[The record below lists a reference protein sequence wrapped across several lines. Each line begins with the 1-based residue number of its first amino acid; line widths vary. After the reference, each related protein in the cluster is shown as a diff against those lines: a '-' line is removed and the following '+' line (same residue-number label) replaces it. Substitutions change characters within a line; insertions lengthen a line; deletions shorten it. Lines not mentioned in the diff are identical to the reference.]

1 MADAAPVYDSAE
13 ETLKEEMQRNRA
25 AAAASGRPNGSR
37 LRVIR
42 RRGNEAAGPAGPVQA
57 AALPPA
63 SGTPYARNHAEV
75 SPQAAPRHQP
85 QQQASHPPH
94 QHGRPGK
101 LGDPGGGRPF
111 AAHASPAGAPQRMP
125 MFPSTLFWADK
136 LQTLGAVYL
145 VAEAL
150 VRSMLMESEEFADR
164 VAWIALERL
173 VRDLTALRSSGGA
186 EGTLAEPASATRA
199 AVLVDVR
206 RMLGV
211 IRASHAAFH
220 TAVDNT
226 LVHGAILILLRVTHL
241 ASLSTEFA
249 EAPYAHTLSR
259 HIQELVFLC
268 DFAGMVLSTVTL
280 SDGPHHEPLS
290 DPRPDAPAIWLPA
303 HYANEASVRALAP
316 LDVANGAGASF
327 ATSAVARAG
336 AKLLNDHATSV
347 SNEWLARNLLR
358 MSIGYKMI
366 ANAWDEATDQE
377 ARAESAAE
385 GAGLASAAEP
395 QTTRQGPSP
404 DGNHLPRAAR
414 AALDEILRERA
425 TAIHT
430 WTQRHGSETG
440 AMFMDPLYRIEEEI
454 EPRKPRVDK

>member
-1 MADAAPVYDSAE
+1 
-13 ETLKEEMQRNRA
+13 
-25 AAAASGRPNGSR
+25 
-37 LRVIR
+37 
-42 RRGNEAAGPAGPVQA
+42 
-57 AALPPA
+57 
-63 SGTPYARNHAEV
+63 
-75 SPQAAPRHQP
+75 
-85 QQQASHPPH
+85 
-94 QHGRPGK
+94 
-101 LGDPGGGRPF
+101 
-111 AAHASPAGAPQRMP
+111 

-173 VRDLTALRSSGGA
+173 VRDLTALRSSSSGNGEGGTGTGSA
-186 EGTLAEPASATRA
+186 EGHHAAPASATRA
-199 AVLVDVR
+199 AVLVGVR

-280 SDGPHHEPLS
+280 SDGPHHEPLT

-327 ATSAVARAG
+327 TTSAVARAG

-385 GAGLASAAEP
+385 GGGLMSAADAK
-395 QTTRQGPSP
+395 TVRQGPSP

-425 TAIHT
+425 TAIHS

-440 AMFMDPLYRIEEEI
+440 AMFMDPLYCIEEEI